1 MLFARIMSLLIGYLC
16 GCVLTAEIVDRRLT
30 GKSCSRLGTTGN
42 PGMANVMA
50 NLGFVP
56 GIIVLAGDLAKTV
69 AAVLISMLLFH
80 SEGHI
85 IVYYAAL
92 GTTLGHNYP
101 FWRRFHGGKGVATSC
116 AGYFLI
122 HPVTGLISMIAGM
135 LVVIATGY
143 LGLGAIIIALAFVPF
158 SFFCDGAECGV
169 IAVIL
174 AILMLVKH
182 VPSVCGIFMG
192 TTEKVDVPEAIK
204 KKWLGNRK
212 KN

>member
-1 MLFARIMSLLIGYLC
+1 M
-16 GCVLTAEIVDRRLT
+16 LTAEIVARRLT
-30 GKSCSRLGTTGN
+30 GKSCSRLGTTSN

-85 IVYYAAL
+85 IVYYVAL

-116 AGYFLI
+116 VGYFLI
-122 HPVTGLISMIAGM
+122 EIGRGETI
-135 LVVIATGY
+135 
-143 LGLGAIIIALAFVPF
+143 
-158 SFFCDGAECGV
+158 
-169 IAVIL
+169 
-174 AILMLVKH
+174 
-182 VPSVCGIFMG
+182 
-192 TTEKVDVPEAIK
+192 
-204 KKWLGNRK
+204 
-212 KN
+212 